1 MASEEGRRMRRA
13 AIAFIAVLMLVIGAS
28 AQGSVAITPD
38 TVPEV
43 LMLGTNGPGNAVAAA
58 FSPNGKLVA
67 VATTAGVKLY
77 EVAAFGVEDIL
88 DGGGF
93 PANGVAFSADGSQL
107 VAVSMGYNV
116 RGFDVNTGALVVDE
130 YPDDLAGSMTSVALD
145 PSGPAVAIGAGDAM
159 NVYNRETRERLFQA
173 IGFEGIV
180 TQIAYSPDASMIATA
195 SSDGTTRI
203 WNSTDGG
210 FLVTLTGHTDRVSS
224 VSWTPDGTQVF
235 TASEDGTVRRWNA
248 LTGEE
253 LGTVYTHDGGGP
265 MVAAMN
271 PQGNLLVGDH
281 HGELTFI
288 SGDNFE
294 FVGLLGTQRGEIRAV
309 AFSPDGRYAASVSAD
324 QVKLYDVA
332 TVSEIASVDFQPAY
346 TALALS
352 PDGAQFATGGADGAL
367 SVFNIGDDEPV
378 HTFAIGMPVTSLALA
393 ADEILYVG
401 SADSSVAVID
411 MHNSVQN
418 EPLPGTAAVSDV
430 TLHPSTPMLN
440 AAMADNGLRWW
451 STETGEEFGTAY
463 SHEAPATATAFSPDG
478 VWMASADANG
488 VIFVWSVETGDW
500 SYTVEGAGVQV
511 NDLAFSAD
519 SSLLAAALEDGRALI
534 WQTDAPS
541 APSQTLA
548 EFFGAVNT
556 VAFSP
561 DMSILAAGSDDGT
574 MQLYNTA
581 DGAVLSKFYDHNA
594 PVYGVA
600 FSPDGTRIYSSGAD
614 GLVRTWGLP

>member
-1 MASEEGRRMRRA
+1 
-13 AIAFIAVLMLVIGAS
+13 
-28 AQGSVAITPD
+28 
-38 TVPEV
+38 
-43 LMLGTNGPGNAVAAA
+43 MLGTNGPGNAVAAA

-93 PANGVAFSADGSQL
+93 PANGVAFSVDGSQL
-107 VAVSMGYNV
+107 VATAMGYNV
-116 RGFDVNTGALVVDE
+116 RAFDVNTGAMIVDD
-130 YPDDLAGSMTSVALD
+130 YPPDLAGSLYAIALD
-145 PSGPAVAIGAGDAM
+145 PTSETGALAAGDAM
-159 NVYNRETRERLFQA
+159 NVYDLATSERRFQA
-173 IGFEGIV
+173 LGHESVI
-180 TQIAYSPDASMIATA
+180 TQIAYSPDGSMIATA
-195 SSDGTTRI
+195 GGDGTARI
-203 WNSTDGG
+203 WDKADGG
-210 FLVTLTGHTDRVSS
+210 FLVALTGHTDRVSS
-224 VSWTPDGTQVF
+224 VSWTADGTEVF
-235 TASEDGTVRRWNA
+235 TASEDGTVRHWNA

-253 LGTVYTHDGGGP
+253 LGTIYSHEGGGP

-271 PQGNLLVGDH
+271 PQGHLIVGDH

-294 FVGLLGTQRGEIRAV
+294 FVGLLGTQRGEIRSV

-332 TVSEIASVDFQPAY
+332 IVSEIASVDFQPAY

-352 PDGAQFATGGADGAL
+352 PDGSQFATGGADGAL
-367 SVFNIGDDEPV
+367 EVFNVGDDEPV
-378 HTFAIGMPVTSLALA
+378 HTFTTGSAVTSLALA

-401 SADSSVAVID
+401 SADSNVAVID
-411 MHNSVQN
+411 MHNSAEL
-418 EPLPGTAAVSDV
+418 EPLPGTAAVNDV
-430 TLHPSTPMLN
+430 TLHPTTPMLN
-440 AAMADNGLRWW
+440 AAMADNALRWW

-478 VWMASADANG
+478 VWMASADSNG

-500 SYTVEGAGVQV
+500 SYTVEGADAQV

-534 WQTDAPS
+534 WQTDDPS
-541 APSQTLA
+541 APAQTLA
-548 EFFGAVNT
+548 DFFGAVNA

-574 MQLYNTA
+574 LQLYNTA
-581 DGAVLSKFYDHNA
+581 DGALLSKFYDHNA
-594 PVYGVA
+594 AVYGVA
-600 FSPDGTRIYSSGAD
+600 FSPDGTRIYSAGAD